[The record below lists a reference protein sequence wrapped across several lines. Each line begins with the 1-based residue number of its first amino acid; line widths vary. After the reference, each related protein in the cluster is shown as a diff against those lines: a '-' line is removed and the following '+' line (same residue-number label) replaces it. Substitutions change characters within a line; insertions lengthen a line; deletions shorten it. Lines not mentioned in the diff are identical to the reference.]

1 MSARTTRTY
10 RTFVAPRP
18 PAHLRDLALPRHAR
32 HREVEK
38 CGASAYTCSHV
49 SVPLSRLLTLSTHC
63 SPLSGAAAAV
73 SRVAAFVAQ
82 CLDCK
87 LLSGSTNGFY
97 PLSLPTVC

>member
-1 MSARTTRTY
+1 MSARSTRTY

-32 HREVEK
+32 HREVDE

-63 SPLSGAAAAV
+63 SPSRERPLPSLAAIE
-73 SRVAAFVAQ
+73 S
-82 CLDCK
+82 CSKDTLHT
-87 LLSGSTNGFY
+87 GS
-97 PLSLPTVC
+97 PAL